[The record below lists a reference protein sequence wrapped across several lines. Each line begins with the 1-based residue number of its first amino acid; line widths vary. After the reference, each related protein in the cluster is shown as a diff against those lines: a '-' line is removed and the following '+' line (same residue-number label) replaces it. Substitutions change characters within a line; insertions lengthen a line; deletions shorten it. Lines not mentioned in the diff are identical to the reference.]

1 MAQPVVLEP
10 KLVQQ
15 LQDIDIARQSEHS
28 EDVFVR

>member
-10 KLVQQ
+10 KVVQQ
-15 LQDIDIARQSEHS
+15 MQDIEIAHQSEHS